1 MAKVTSLV
9 FHLFKEVIIMGL
21 VTKAGEGFVSS
32 LVDNLST
39 SYGEIASEIAGN
51 YSKALDRNVT
61 VKIANALAKNGPDGV
76 KKVLDLNPLAPEVQM
91 AKQMNTVVRSGI
103 SDKDKFNWIRKQ
115 QVEKHGALAGNAL
128 FAGQVA
134 KAYMFQDG
142 KKAARIG
149 TYVGGS
155 VGLRVLSGGSLTHNN
170 TGERDIAGIPFI

>member
-1 MAKVTSLV
+1 
-9 FHLFKEVIIMGL
+9 MGL
-21 VTKAGEGFVSS
+21 MTKAGEGFVGS
-32 LVDNLST
+32 LMDNLST

-51 YSKALDRNVT
+51 YAKSVERNTKAKVLGAV
-61 VKIANALAKNGPDGV
+61 AKNGPDAA
-76 KKVLDLNPLAPEVQM
+76 KKIIDGINTAPDVQL
-91 AKQMNTVVRSGI
+91 AKQMNTIVRSGI
-103 SDKDKFNWIRKQ
+103 SDKEKFNWIRNQ
-115 QVEKHGALAGNAL
+115 QIEKHGSLLGNAA

-134 KAYMFQDG
+134 KAYMLQDG

>member
-1 MAKVTSLV
+1 
-9 FHLFKEVIIMGL
+9 MGL
-21 VTKAGEGFVSS
+21 MTKAGEGFVGS
-32 LVDNLST
+32 LIDNLST

-51 YSKALDRNVT
+51 YSKSVERNLSGKVIKAAAT
-61 VKIANALAKNGPDGV
+61 NGPEAAQKIINNIPNMNDA
-76 KKVLDLNPLAPEVQM
+76 NF

-103 SDKDKFNWIRKQ
+103 SDKEKFNWIRNQ
-115 QVEKHGALAGNAL
+115 QVEKYGALLGNAA

-155 VGLRVLSGGSLTHNN
+155 IGLRVLSGGSLTHNN